1 MSWSTLSQPS
11 THYQL
16 TVDRMSFKCQ
26 SRCSSSVH
34 WVSMKYQSHVDKDND
49 WESIEGM
56 DRHSTID
63 MTWSSGILK
72 TCPPYHLGIS
82 LKTIKWK
89 PENESGSFIVLTEL
103 FFFFFFL
110 SVSIFRRSVNG
121 ITMGSVLSRNPVCVH
136 YSPIIRKLKLI
147 YKA

>member
-1 MSWSTLSQPS
+1 MLDQHSIDTWLTLHWHLGWLSVETQLIFNHCMSWSTLSWLS
-11 THYQL
+11 THYRL
-16 TVDRMSFKCQ
+16 TVDRMSIECQ

-34 WVSMKYQSHVDKDND
+34 WVSMKYQSHVDKDVD

-63 MTWSSGILK
+63 MTWSSGNLT

-103 FFFFFFL
+103 FFFFFF
-110 SVSIFRRSVNG
+110 
-121 ITMGSVLSRNPVCVH
+121 
-136 YSPIIRKLKLI
+136 SP
-147 YKA
+147 